1 MNTAFI
7 EISNPVKRNEIV
19 EDYINTKHQLQEKY
33 KNDKAVGLQQRIA
46 FEKQYQ
52 PLLKAS
58 KESSKDITKE
68 LKKNR
73 IIKELDKGYWKPD
86 YAKPALDYYLSL
98 RNNVDKYYGI
108 QKKGN
113 GYVMGDS
120 NVIIDTDSNI
130 IVNDRRFKGTPGLWQ
145 LIMLN
150 KPREF
155 TKDGQ
160 MIKFSYHL

>member
-1 MNTAFI
+1 MAFI
-7 EISNPVKRNEIV
+7 EISNPAKRNEIV
-19 EDYINTKHQLQEKY
+19 KDYINTKHQLQEKY
-33 KNDKAVGLQQRIA
+33 ENDKAVGLQQRIA

-73 IIKELDKGYWKPD
+73 TIKELDKGYWKPD

-108 QKKGN
+108 RKQAD

-120 NVIIDTDSNI
+120 KVVIDKN
-130 IVNDRRFKGTPGLWQ
+130 RYRL
-145 LIMLN
+145 
-150 KPREF
+150 
-155 TKDGQ
+155 
-160 MIKFSYHL
+160 